1 MKEELKM
8 KKENQNQL
16 TNKGHSADSILTIL
30 LDLLKHRWPSIVA
43 VVSFTIVWPVNIEG
57 IANILII
64 IAFIYPVLGIFRGQ
78 LRKSGIIVFQTV
90 ALICF
95 LVVSL
100 LILNVNEE
108 LARYL
113 AAFGMLAHGFWDY
126 YHHRTDS
133 KVVPKVYA
141 EFCCILDVLLAIG
154 ILMPIL

>member
-1 MKEELKM
+1 M
-8 KKENQNQL
+8 KKEDPKDPNQL
-16 TNKGHSADSILTIL
+16 SNKGHSADSILTIL
-30 LDLLKHRWPSIVA
+30 LDLLKHRWASIVA
-43 VVSFTIVWPVNIEG
+43 VVAFAVVWPVNIKG
-57 IANILII
+57 MANILII
-64 IAFIYPVLGIFRGQ
+64 ITFIYPVLGIFRGQ

-90 ALICF
+90 AVICF

-113 AAFGMLAHGFWDY
+113 ATFGMLAHGFWDY

-133 KVVPKVYA
+133 KVVPKAYA

-154 ILMPIL
+154 ILMPI